1 MSTAPNRRA
10 VAVILLIPLMVTL
23 ALWAFAWPAARIA
36 PRDLPVG
43 VAGAAPAAEQLEQR
57 FEQRDG
63 AFEVHRYADEAA
75 ARAAIEDRVVYGAV
89 VAAPQGPHLLTASA
103 ASPVVSQL
111 LREAVT
117 ASAPEG
123 TRVEVTDVVAAPP
136 GDPRGSALGASVL
149 PLALAGMAA
158 GAVVTL
164 MGLSGARGALTLLAA
179 SALVGLAATA
189 LTHSWL
195 GVFTGDWWT
204 EAGVLALTVL
214 AIGSAVAGLAALFG
228 QRGIGLGALL
238 MVLLGNSFSGVTSAP
253 HLLPEPVG
261 AIGQWLPPGAGGSL
275 LRPVAFFD
283 GSAAGG
289 PLLTLSLWS
298 ALGLAAVLLARR
310 TPKSD
315 EAAPAATAE
324 PAREP
329 ALTG

>member
-1 MSTAPNRRA
+1 MPTAPNRRA

-63 AFEVHRYADEAA
+63 AFEVHRYDDEAA

-89 VAAPQGPHLLTASA
+89 VATPQGPHLLTASA

-123 TRVEVTDVVAAPP
+123 TQVGVTDVVAAPV

-164 MGLSGARGALTLLAA
+164 MGLRGARGALTLLAA

-189 LTHSWL
+189 VAHSWL
-195 GVFTGDWWT
+195 GVITGDWWT

-214 AIGSAVAGLAALFG
+214 AIGSAVAGLGALFG

-253 HLLPEPVG
+253 QLLPEPVG

-275 LRPVAFFD
+275 LRSVAFFN

-289 PLLTLSLWS
+289 PVLTLALWS
-298 ALGLAAVLLARR
+298 ALGLAAVLLTRR
-310 TPKSD
+310 TPK
-315 EAAPAATAE
+315 PAEPTPAE